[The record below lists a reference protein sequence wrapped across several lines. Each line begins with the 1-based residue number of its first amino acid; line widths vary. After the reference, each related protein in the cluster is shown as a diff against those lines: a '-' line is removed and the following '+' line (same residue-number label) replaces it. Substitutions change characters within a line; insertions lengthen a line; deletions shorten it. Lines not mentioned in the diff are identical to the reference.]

1 MLSTHYIEHINTL
14 LEVFLIC
21 GVIAC
26 SISGALRAIDSRMD
40 ITGAL
45 LLAFVISNAGGTFRD
60 LILNA
65 PVFWIKSHF
74 YIWLSIGIGA
84 ATFIL
89 CSFNTRL
96 LTSRTLNKLV
106 LITDAIGLGVFCLAG
121 IEKSFLM
128 GQNFSI
134 AIIMGI
140 WTAVGGGIIADVIAN
155 RVPLVFSSEL
165 YITVSLVGGILYTI
179 LSSMMLHALA
189 AFIAVLFMVALRIMS
204 VKYGWKL
211 PIIKT

>member
-1 MLSTHYIEHINTL
+1 MLNTQYIEHINIL
-14 LEVFLIC
+14 LNVFLIC
-21 GVIAC
+21 GVSAC

-65 PVFWIKSHF
+65 PVFWIKDHF
-74 YIWLSIGIGA
+74 YIWLSVTVGA
-84 ATFIL
+84 ATFII
-89 CSFNTRL
+89 CSLNTRL
-96 LTSRTLNKLV
+96 LTSKTLNKLV

-165 YITVSLVGGILYTI
+165 YITVSLIGGIIYIL
-179 LSSMMLHALA
+179 LSSFMLHALA
-189 AFIAVLFMVALRIMS
+189 AFISVLFMVTLRMLS
-204 VKYGWKL
+204 VKYGWRL